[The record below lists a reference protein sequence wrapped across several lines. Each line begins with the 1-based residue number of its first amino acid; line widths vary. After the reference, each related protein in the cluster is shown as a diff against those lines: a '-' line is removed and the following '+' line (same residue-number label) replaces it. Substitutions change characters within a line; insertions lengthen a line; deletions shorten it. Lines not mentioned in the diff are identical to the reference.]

1 MIVAAAGKEFFG
13 WLPVG
18 ILLAAF
24 GGIFS
29 LVFWRLG
36 TATRVR
42 IKNWRKASL
51 VISPV
56 GLAMVQGDVQGEL
69 RWNEVQN
76 VRLRG
81 RAKGIHVTSETT
93 MPGIVL
99 SVEGAKILIADIYDR
114 PLAAIYEN
122 ILKYWREE

>member
-1 MIVAAAGKEFFG
+1 MIVAAAGKDFFP

-18 ILLAAF
+18 IVLAVF
-24 GGIFS
+24 GGLFY
-29 LVFWRLG
+29 LLFRLPA
-36 TATRVR
+36 TATGVR
-42 IKNWRKASL
+42 IKNWRQASL

-76 VRLRG
+76 VQLRG

-93 MPGIVL
+93 KPGIVL
-99 SVEGAKILIADIYDR
+99 SVEGAKILIADIYDQ
-114 PLAAIYEN
+114 PLATIHEK
-122 ILKYWREE
+122 ILEYWREG